1 MIGKHKN
8 NQYCYDRLIL
18 ENSIKISKK
27 KKLDEKQIKGGY
39 MNDPKITKT
48 IEYQTAIE
56 EKAGIIEIK
65 TKIL

>member
-1 MIGKHKN
+1 
-8 NQYCYDRLIL
+8 
-18 ENSIKISKK
+18 
-27 KKLDEKQIKGGY
+27 

-48 IEYQTAIE
+48 IEYQIAIE

>member
-1 MIGKHKN
+1 MIGKHRN

-18 ENSIKISKK
+18 ENSIKISK

-48 IEYQTAIE
+48 IEYQIAIE